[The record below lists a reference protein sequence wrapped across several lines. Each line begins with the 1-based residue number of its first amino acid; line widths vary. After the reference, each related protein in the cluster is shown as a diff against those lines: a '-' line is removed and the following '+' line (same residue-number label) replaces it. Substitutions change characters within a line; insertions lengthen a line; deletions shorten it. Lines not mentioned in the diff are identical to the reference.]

1 MIRKNSSNHGRVM
14 ITKNTLLSFDEFFL
28 TSLQMWNTI
37 EKFVK
42 ITTVRVGGVFQSV
55 KMRDKPQKLFARV
68 SILNKQVLM

>member
-1 MIRKNSSNHGRVM
+1 MKEVRFPLS
-14 ITKNTLLSFDEFFL
+14 LLCHDLTSFFL
-28 TSLQMWNTI
+28 KCLQMRITI

-42 ITTVRVGGVFQSV
+42 ITNVLGGGVFQSV